1 VNVNANASV
10 TTTLALDV
18 AMEDFSEIYPTV
30 ELNPP
35 ETNGVSFEP
44 DQPAPNG
51 LPSTMNW
58 PGLPVSPGA
67 PQNGYYLS
75 LNPNHYE
82 RPPPYPHQSATSTSS
97 SGRDGG
103 TGVAK
108 VAIPRAAPYS
118 IHSQR
123 RRSARACEPCRQRKI
138 KCDGNKP
145 VCRQCHE
152 HHVTC
157 SYLDVKRVRDQ
168 KQLEVLS
175 HRVKEYES
183 LLRDLETEV
192 DANAARR
199 IRRTLKTSN
208 GDDDGALSDSSS
220 SSVGSLNAVDL
231 VEEDLNRSQ
240 KTRATGY
247 FGKNSEVTWMQKL
260 EDEAENRSRMFDGN
274 FEMLGLEEQPP
285 PQKNDVPI
293 ATMSYH
299 LDDLNIPLMDDV
311 DPYDLPPKELAD
323 RFFAAYMD
331 SVHPA
336 FEVIRKT
343 IFVNQYRQFF
353 KQPSKPP
360 RRWLAILNMIFAL
373 GCRYCLLLS
382 DGAAVA
388 SDEDW
393 DDLVYFNRARKLCLG
408 ETALFEHTDLQQIQV
423 EILVALYLIVLGQI
437 NRASNFA
444 SMAFRS
450 ALSLGINLR
459 FEDDKTHHASKEAR
473 SRLWWSIYVVEHLLT
488 ATTGRASCVGEG
500 LSAAPLPIPFEEEK
514 FDKPNVLCLFQNPSL
529 RSKQLKLTLFETDEE
544 AQAKAQWLATCEP
557 SPSLFFH
564 CFVDLCTITQAV
576 INKVY
581 SIQGLRDTASQLE
594 QRVRKYS
601 AILDTWLA
609 QLPPAYRF
617 TTQPHPHDTLH
628 LPDDAFMRERVCLAI
643 AYYSARITI
652 SRPCLTHTHPKL
664 KDPKDPKDPSKE
676 PSSLSSSP
684 ETPDLQPPKSTTR
697 STSTTTNDPSTGSGT
712 GSNPSSGPSNSS
724 NPSNPSSGTTS
735 ASASTRRTNLSASC
749 LRSAVTLISILPDT
763 PEPTWLLRFSP
774 WWSILHYLMQ
784 ATTALLLSL
793 SSSDVLPS
801 TPHTNAATYGPAP
814 DTQAVIRATKKS
826 LRWLHAMGK
835 GNAASRRAFVLCDS
849 FMRRIAPSLGVET
862 GDLPAAPAGANAN
875 ANSSSGSGFVQA
887 GNGNGNGGEASASDG
902 GWG

>member
-1 VNVNANASV
+1 
-10 TTTLALDV
+10 
-18 AMEDFSEIYPTV
+18 MEDFSEIYPTV

-35 ETNGVSFEP
+35 ETNGVGFEP
-44 DQPAPNG
+44 EQPAPNG
-51 LPSTMNW
+51 LSSAVPW
-58 PGLPVSPGA
+58 PGLPLSPGT
-67 PQNGYYLS
+67 PQSGYYLS
-75 LNPNHYE
+75 LNPGHYE
-82 RPPPYPHQSATSTSS
+82 RPPYPHQSATSTSS
-97 SGRDGG
+97 PGRDGPG

-168 KQLEVLS
+168 KQLGVLS

-192 DANAARR
+192 DANSARR

-208 GDDDGALSDSSS
+208 GDNEDGALSDSSS
-220 SSVGSLNAVDL
+220 SSVGSLNAIDM

-247 FGKNSEVTWMQKL
+247 FGKNSEVSWMQKL

-274 FEMLGLEEQPP
+274 FEMLGLDEQSP

-343 IFVNQYRQFF
+343 IFVTQYRQFF

-373 GCRYCLLLS
+373 GCRYCLLLN
-382 DGAAVA
+382 DGAGVA

-423 EILVALYLIVLGQI
+423 EILVALYLVVLGQI

-459 FEDDKTHHASKEAR
+459 FEDDRTHHASKEAR
-473 SRLWWSIYVVEHLLT
+473 SRLWWSIYAVEHLLT

-500 LSAAPLPIPFEEEK
+500 LSAAPLPIPFEEEN
-514 FDKPNVLCLFQNPSL
+514 FDKPHVLRFFQDPSL
-529 RSKQLKLTLFETDEE
+529 RASQLKLTLFETDEE
-544 AQAKAQWLATCEP
+544 AQSKAQWLATCEP

-564 CFVDLCTITQAV
+564 CFVDLCAITQAV

-581 SIQGLRDTASQLE
+581 SIQGLRDTASQVE

-601 AILDTWLA
+601 AKLDTWLA

-617 TTQPHPHDTLH
+617 TTHPHPHDTLH

-652 SRPCLTHTHPKL
+652 SRPCLTHTHPK
-664 KDPKDPKDPSKE
+664 PKDPSKDDPSKDPSSKE

-697 STSTTTNDPSTGSGT
+697 STSTTTNDPSTG
-712 GSNPSSGPSNSS
+712 PSNSS
-724 NPSNPSSGTTS
+724 NPSNPTSGSTT
-735 ASASTRRTNLSASC
+735 ASTRRTNLSASC
-749 LRSAVTLISILPDT
+749 LRSACTLLSILPDQAD
-763 PEPTWLLRFSP
+763 PTWLLRFSP

-801 TPHTNAATYGPAP
+801 TPLPNAATYGPAP
-814 DTQAVIRATKKS
+814 DTQAVIRCTKKS

-835 GNAASRRAFVLCDS
+835 VNAASRRAFVLCDS
-849 FMRRIAPSLGVET
+849 FMRRIAPSVGVEV
-862 GDLPAAPAGANAN
+862 GDLPDGSALPTSSAPAGANAN
-875 ANSSSGSGFVQA
+875 ANSSSGFVL
-887 GNGNGNGGEASASDG
+887 GGNGNGGEVPDG
-902 GWG
+902 DGVDILLRA